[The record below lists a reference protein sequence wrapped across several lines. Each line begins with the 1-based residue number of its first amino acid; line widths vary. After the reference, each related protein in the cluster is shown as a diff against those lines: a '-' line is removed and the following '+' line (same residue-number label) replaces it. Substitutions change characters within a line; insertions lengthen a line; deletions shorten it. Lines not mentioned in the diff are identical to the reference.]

1 MSPHFS
7 RATRVRTLGQNP
19 HPTMNEALAP
29 GTLAGRAPAS
39 AGRAVAFWLLA
50 CAVLIAAM
58 VVVGGVTRL
67 THSGLSIAEWQPLVG
82 TVPPLSEGD
91 WQALFEKYRATPEYR
106 LVNQGMSLDEFKGIF
121 WWEYVHRLLGRVIGI
136 AFLAPLLWFW
146 WSGRIDR
153 RLGWKLG
160 GIFALGA
167 LQGAV
172 GWYMVAS
179 GLVDEPRVSHLR
191 LAAHLGLAFL
201 ILGAMLW
208 VAFTLLLFPGRVAG
222 GRAAPGDSPLAAI
235 IAALV
240 FLQVLAGALVA
251 GIRAGKAYNTF
262 PLMNGHLVPPETLS
276 LDPWWLNFFNNMAT
290 VQLDHRLLAWLLLAG
305 VTWLWLR
312 VRRSDAGPRARRS
325 ASLLLGLVVVQFAL
339 GVATLLLV
347 VPVPLAAAHQGVA
360 TLVFAAALYTAHAL
374 HGSG

>member
-1 MSPHFS
+1 
-7 RATRVRTLGQNP
+7 
-19 HPTMNEALAP
+19 MNEALAP

-50 CAVLIAAM
+50 CAVLVAAM

-91 WQALFEKYRATPEYR
+91 WQALFEKYRATPEYK

-121 WWEYVHRLLGRVIGI
+121 WLEYVHRLLGRVIGI
-136 AFLAPLLWFW
+136 AFLVPLLWFW
-146 WSGRIDR
+146 WAGRVDR
-153 RLGWKLG
+153 RLGWKLV

-191 LAAHLGLAFL
+191 LATHLGLAFL

-208 VAFTLLLFPGRVAG
+208 VAFALIFPRRVDG
-222 GRAAPGDSPLAAI
+222 AAPGDARLAGI
-235 IAALV
+235 MAALV

-312 VRRSDAGPRARRS
+312 VRRSDAGPRARRG

-374 HGSG
+374 RGRPG

>member
-1 MSPHFS
+1 
-7 RATRVRTLGQNP
+7 
-19 HPTMNEALAP
+19 MNEALASA
-29 GTLAGRAPAS
+29 TLAGPAPAS
-39 AGRAVAFWLLA
+39 AGRAVASWLLA
-50 CAVLIAAM
+50 CAVLVGAM
-58 VVVGGVTRL
+58 VVVGGITRL

-82 TVPPLSEGD
+82 TVPPLSESD

-106 LVNQGMSLDEFKGIF
+106 LVNQGMSLHEFKGIF

-153 RLGWKLG
+153 RLAWKLG

-222 GRAAPGDSPLAAI
+222 GRAAPGDPPLAAI

-305 VTWLWLR
+305 VAWLWLR
-312 VRRSDAGPRARRS
+312 VRRSDAGPRARRG
-325 ASLLLGLVVVQFAL
+325 AGLLLGLVVVQFAL

-347 VPVPLAAAHQGVA
+347 VPVTLAVAHQGVA

-374 HGSG
+374 RAAR

>member
-1 MSPHFS
+1 
-7 RATRVRTLGQNP
+7 
-19 HPTMNEALAP
+19 MNEALAP

-50 CAVLIAAM
+50 CAVLVAAM

-91 WQALFEKYRATPEYR
+91 WQALFEKYRATPEYK

-136 AFLAPLLWFW
+136 AFLVPLLWFW
-146 WSGRIDR
+146 WAGRVDR
-153 RLGWKLG
+153 RLGWKLV

-191 LAAHLGLAFL
+191 LATHLGLAFL

-208 VAFTLLLFPGRVAG
+208 VAFALIFPRRVDG
-222 GRAAPGDSPLAAI
+222 GRAAPGDARLAGI
-235 IAALV
+235 MAALV

-312 VRRSDAGPRARRS
+312 VRRSDAGPRARRG

-374 HGSG
+374 RGSG

>member
-1 MSPHFS
+1 MSPHLS
-7 RATRVRTLGQNP
+7 RAARVRTLGQNP
-19 HPTMNEALAP
+19 LPTMNEALAP

-82 TVPPLSEGD
+82 TVPPLSESD
-91 WQALFEKYRATPEYR
+91 WQALFEKYRATPEYK

-121 WWEYVHRLLGRVIGI
+121 WLEYVHRLLGRVIGI
-136 AFLAPLLWFW
+136 AFLVPLLWFW
-146 WSGRIDR
+146 WAGRVDR
-153 RLGWKLG
+153 RLGWKLV

-191 LAAHLGLAFL
+191 LATHLGLAFL

-208 VAFTLLLFPGRVAG
+208 VAFALIFPRRVDG
-222 GRAAPGDSPLAAI
+222 GRAAPGDARLAGI
-235 IAALV
+235 MAALV

-312 VRRSDAGPRARRS
+312 VRRSDAGPRARRG

>member
-1 MSPHFS
+1 
-7 RATRVRTLGQNP
+7 
-19 HPTMNEALAP
+19 
-29 GTLAGRAPAS
+29 
-39 AGRAVAFWLLA
+39 
-50 CAVLIAAM
+50 M
-58 VVVGGVTRL
+58 VVVGGITRL

-82 TVPPLSEGD
+82 TVPPLSESD

-106 LVNQGMSLDEFKGIF
+106 LVNQGMSLHEFKGIF

-153 RLGWKLG
+153 RLAWKLG

-222 GRAAPGDSPLAAI
+222 GRAAPGDPPLAAI

-312 VRRSDAGPRARRS
+312 VRRSDAGPRARRG

-374 HGSG
+374 RAAR

>member
-1 MSPHFS
+1 MSPHLS

-50 CAVLIAAM
+50 CAVLVAAM

-91 WQALFEKYRATPEYR
+91 WQALFEKYRATPEYK

-136 AFLAPLLWFW
+136 AFLVPLLWFW
-146 WSGRIDR
+146 WAGRVDR
-153 RLGWKLG
+153 RLGWKLV

-191 LAAHLGLAFL
+191 LATHLGLAFL
-201 ILGAMLW
+201 IFGAMLW
-208 VAFTLLLFPGRVAG
+208 VAFALIFPRRVDG
-222 GRAAPGDSPLAAI
+222 GRAAPGDARLAAI
-235 IAALV
+235 MAALV

-312 VRRSDAGPRARRS
+312 VRRSDAGPRVRRG

-347 VPVPLAAAHQGVA
+347 VPVPLATAHQGVA

-374 HGSG
+374 RGSG

>member
-1 MSPHFS
+1 MSPHLS

-50 CAVLIAAM
+50 CAVLVAAM

-91 WQALFEKYRATPEYR
+91 WQALFEKYRATPEYK

-136 AFLAPLLWFW
+136 AFLVPLLWFW
-146 WSGRIDR
+146 WAGRVDR
-153 RLGWKLG
+153 RLGWKLA

-191 LAAHLGLAFL
+191 LATHLGLAVL

-208 VAFTLLLFPGRVAG
+208 VAFALIFPRRVDG
-222 GRAAPGDSPLAAI
+222 GRAAPGDARLAGI
-235 IAALV
+235 MAALV

-312 VRRSDAGPRARRS
+312 VRRSDAGPRVRRG

-374 HGSG
+374 RGSG

>member
-1 MSPHFS
+1 MSPHLS
-7 RATRVRTLGQNP
+7 RAARVRTLGQNP

-39 AGRAVAFWLLA
+39 AGRAVALWLLA
-50 CAVLIAAM
+50 CAVLVAAM

-82 TVPPLSEGD
+82 TVPPLSKLD
-91 WQALFEKYRATPEYR
+91 CQALFEKYLATPEYK

-121 WWEYVHRLLGRVIGI
+121 WLEYVHRLLGRVIGI
-136 AFLAPLLWFW
+136 AFLVPLLWFW
-146 WSGRIDR
+146 WAGRVDR
-153 RLGWKLG
+153 RLGWKLV

-191 LAAHLGLAFL
+191 LATHLGLAFL

-208 VAFTLLLFPGRVAG
+208 VAFALIFPRRVDG
-222 GRAAPGDSPLAAI
+222 AAPGDARLAGI
-235 IAALV
+235 MAALV

-312 VRRSDAGPRARRS
+312 VRRSDAGPRARRG